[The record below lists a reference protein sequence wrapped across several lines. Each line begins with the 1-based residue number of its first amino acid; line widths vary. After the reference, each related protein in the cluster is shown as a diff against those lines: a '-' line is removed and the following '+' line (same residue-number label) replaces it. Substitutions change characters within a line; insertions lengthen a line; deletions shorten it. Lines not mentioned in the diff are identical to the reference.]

1 MTVRFSASNADRLM
15 ACPASAN
22 LELAIP
28 GWTPPVVDPTAG
40 AKGRGT
46 NMHAVIEQATAFT
59 PKQMLGMAEAIRYV
73 AELRQTRRFKVLTE
87 HTFVADWLQSKP
99 TTTVDLV
106 LYVADE
112 IHVIDHKTGQIEVS
126 VHDNSQLLYYAV
138 SAAPLAPKATGVW
151 LHIVQPW
158 AKGNIEKVFVTTAE
172 LLTFM
177 REAQAAEKKIL
188 QQDTT
193 FGPSEHCKFCPAYP
207 HSRGDKGRPFCP
219 ATMKILYPPKV
230 DEQAFLDW

>member
-22 LELAIP
+22 LDLAIP

-40 AKGRGT
+40 AKGKGT

-59 PKQMLGMAEAIRYV
+59 PKEMLGMAEAIKYV

-87 HTFVADWLQSKP
+87 HTFEATWLQSKP
-99 TTTVDLV
+99 KTTVDLV

-112 IHVIDHKTGQIEVS
+112 IHVIDHKTGKIEVS
-126 VHDNSQLLYYAV
+126 VHDNSQLAYYAV
-138 SAAPLAPKATGVW
+138 CAASLAPKATGVW
-151 LHIVQPW
+151 VHIVQPW
-158 AKGNIEKVFVTTAE
+158 AGNIERVFLSTAE

-177 REAQAAEKKIL
+177 REAQAAEEKIL
-188 QQDTT
+188 QHDLT

-207 HSRGDKGRPFCP
+207 HSRGDKGRPFCQ

-230 DEQAFLDW
+230 DEQALLDL